1 MLTKDLLKETNNF
14 SDIIFDLDN
23 TIYQHCFFDRG
34 AYNDIEEYFCRFNK
48 KYIGFSKYLCNRRLI
63 DGVEYGKLF
72 DDAVL
77 KFGLKFENVK
87 KMIDIYSNHDARCL
101 SAESSLVPILKVIVK
116 SEQKRL
122 FIVTNGKWKIQQ
134 TKIKKLGIDS
144 HSFSRKTVQELLYQN
159 RDRFDELLEK
169 FESAFFYKKAGIT
182 FHSADKEIYL
192 PDATGYKLI
201 SRSGSTFH
209 SLVSSAYYELVNK
222 KRKKQIKKTKSHN
235 FF

>member
-87 KMIDIYSNHDARCL
+87 KMIDIYSNHEARCL

-134 TKIKKLGIDS
+134 TKIKKLGIDFIATDIVICIPDS
-144 HSFSRKTVQELLYQN
+144 PEKMKPHSWAFDILNEKHSLKNTVMVGNSRKYDGEFAKNSGIDFIYFNYKDCEL
-159 RDRFDELLEK
+159 
-169 FESAFFYKKAGIT
+169 
-182 FHSADKEIYL
+182 
-192 PDATGYKLI
+192 
-201 SRSGSTFH
+201 
-209 SLVSSAYYELVNK
+209 YEN
-222 KRKKQIKKTKSHN
+222 I
-235 FF
+235 